1 MKENSKEILHKLSLV
16 AHKVFP
22 NQEGRAFLYGS
33 RARGEARKDSDW
45 DILVLTNEVT
55 DTQEKYDRFVFPFAE
70 IGWYVDEEI
79 ITINY
84 SEEEWE
90 SRKHTP
96 FYQNVMKDAVLL

>member
-33 RARGEARKDSDW
+33 RARGEAR
-45 DILVLTNEVT
+45 
-55 DTQEKYDRFVFPFAE
+55 
-70 IGWYVDEEI
+70 
-79 ITINY
+79 

-90 SRKHTP
+90 YSIITEKNISS
-96 FYQNVMKDAVLL
+96 YKQ